1 MSPTLTLTLTLTLTP
16 NPDLD
21 IAEELAVVAD
31 LVRSG
36 HLEAARVPVGLPEE
50 EVPRVRVR
58 G

>member
-1 MSPTLTLTLTLTLTP
+1 MILLAPTLTLTLTLSSTLTLTLTLTLTP

-36 HLEAARVPVGLPEE
+36 HLGKAGEI
-50 EVPRVRVR
+50 
-58 G
+58 